1 VVLMATVTLPL
12 NEIGKITG
20 ELFSNRGLEVYEG
33 NEGIVVAGKR
43 ISLKRNSI
51 EAILGRPIKE
61 TMWRVLFANRDGEVK
76 IFNSAEVL
84 IGDES
89 PEGEEIDKGLI
100 TITGKVDSELKDEI
114 DHFRGVLNLTQND
127 FVLEALKEYVDS
139 LKEQGVV

>member
-1 VVLMATVTLPL
+1 MATVTLPL

-20 ELFSNRGLEVYEG
+20 ELFGNRGLEVYEG

-114 DHFRGVLNLTQND
+114 DRFRGVLNLTQND

>member
-1 VVLMATVTLPL
+1 MATVTLPL